1 MSILEKTE
9 TQISFYYNGVNMI
22 KGITGGRYIT
32 VSGGS
37 SSDPYI
43 SPGAMGAGMVRYNSN
58 MNCME
63 VNDGNSWRSLGFNY
77 ANLELTPEAQAIL
90 DWAKKKMVEE
100 KQIDE
105 LCEKYPGLR
114 KARDNYEAFLALVQ
128 SESVSESI

>member
-1 MSILEKTE
+1 
-9 TQISFYYNGVNMI
+9 MI

-32 VSGGS
+32 VSGGM

-63 VNDGNSWRSLGFNY
+63 VNDGNSWKQLGMNY
-77 ANLELTPEAQAIL
+77 ANLELTPDAQAIL
-90 DWAKKKMVEE
+90 DWAKKKMEE
-100 KQIDE
+100 ERQLDE

-114 KARDNYEAFLALVQ
+114 KARDNYETFLALVQ
-128 SESVSESI
+128 SESVPESI